1 MVINMKTI
9 VRWFFFAAFVCLWT
23 SCGTAS
29 NFVNCTEGSGKIITE
44 NRTVDAFDSVRIAGS
59 ANVFV
64 TQESTPSLRV
74 EAADNI
80 MEKVRTTIDGHTLAV
95 ETDGGC
101 FKNVKLNV
109 YATMADIKRLEI
121 TGSGAIETKSS
132 IKTDALDVVIK
143 GSGDAKLN
151 VTAKTVNTELKGS
164 GDITFYGKA
173 DTLNINK
180 SGSGDIRASNFLAQ
194 KSFVTTSG
202 TGSCEVNAVEQLDLK
217 NSGSGDIYYTSNP
230 PQLTVSNTG
239 SGKISKK

>member
-1 MVINMKTI
+1 MKTF
-9 VRWFFFAAFVCLWT
+9 VRLFLFTAFVCLWT
-23 SCGTAS
+23 NCGTAS

-44 NRTVDAFDSVRIAGS
+44 NRTVEAFDSVRIAGS

-64 TQESTPSLRV
+64 AQGSTPSLRV
-74 EAADNI
+74 EADDNI
-80 MEKVRTTIDGHTLAV
+80 MEKVRTSIDGNTLVV

-101 FKNVKLNV
+101 FKNVKLNI
-109 YATMADIKRLEI
+109 YATMNDIKRLEI
-121 TGSGAIETKSS
+121 TGSGAIETKSA
-132 IKTDALDVVIK
+132 IKTDALDVVIT

-164 GDITFYGKA
+164 GDIIFYGKA

-180 SGSGDIRASNFLAQ
+180 SGSGNISATNFLAQ
-194 KSFVTTSG
+194 KSFVTSSG
-202 TGSCEVNAVEQLDLK
+202 AGDCEVNAVEQLDLK

-230 PQLTVSNTG
+230 PQLSVSNTG